1 MSSARL
7 QFWGLQSPTSNL
19 PFSSFQD
26 EKEVMN
32 MTTLTLELPKDL
44 LGLLQERASERGQEL
59 QEVALRILR
68 KELTPEAKSERE
80 QVIKVLQAA
89 GLIRPLSPE
98 LGEKYVR
105 CLDPI
110 ERERIRQ
117 ELAEKT
123 FTPPLSEII
132 IQNRGAL

>member
-1 MSSARL
+1 ME
-7 QFWGLQSPTSNL
+7 
-19 PFSSFQD
+19 D

-44 LGLLQERASERGQEL
+44 LKLLQKRASERGQEL
-59 QEVALRILR
+59 QEAALRILQ
-68 KELTPEAKSERE
+68 KELAPEAKSERE
-80 QVIKVLQAA
+80 QVIEVLQAA
-89 GLIRPLSPE
+89 GSIRPLSEE
-98 LGEKYVR
+98 LVKKYVH

-117 ELAEKT
+117 ELAKKT